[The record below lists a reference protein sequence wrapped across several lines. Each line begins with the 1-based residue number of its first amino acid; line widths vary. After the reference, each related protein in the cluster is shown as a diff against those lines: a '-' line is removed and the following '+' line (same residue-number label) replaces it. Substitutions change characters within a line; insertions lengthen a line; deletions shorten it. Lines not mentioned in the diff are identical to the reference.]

1 MSMEESKWVS
11 VGPTIIK
18 NSASEYLREAIDSLV
33 IFFIAARYEPSRAC
47 FLNPHPVL
55 HPIYSFTFLHRSR
68 RSNFPSDQVLPPWL
82 QLQAATTGSLSA
94 GLQAALDPLVPS
106 THPWRLRA
114 RGSSGVGEVG
124 VDNRRKLGAHKGHIE
139 GCGGWNRRGSSWIVV
154 RGRRIRR
161 AGLRIDPGLRPWL
174 QAPAASSKAVRLRA
188 GLRHA
193 HRFVEVK
200 S

>member
-1 MSMEESKWVS
+1 MEESKWVS

-94 GLQAALDPLVPS
+94 GLQAALDPLFHPHIHGGWGLEAAVVLGRWVS
-106 THPWRLRA
+106 TT
-114 RGSSGVGEVG
+114 VGNWERTKATLKGAEVG
-124 VDNRRKLGAHKGHIE
+124 IE
-139 GCGGWNRRGSSWIVV
+139 GVA
-154 RGRRIRR
+154 
-161 AGLRIDPGLRPWL
+161 AG
-174 QAPAASSKAVRLRA
+174 
-188 GLRHA
+188 
-193 HRFVEVK
+193 
-200 S
+200 